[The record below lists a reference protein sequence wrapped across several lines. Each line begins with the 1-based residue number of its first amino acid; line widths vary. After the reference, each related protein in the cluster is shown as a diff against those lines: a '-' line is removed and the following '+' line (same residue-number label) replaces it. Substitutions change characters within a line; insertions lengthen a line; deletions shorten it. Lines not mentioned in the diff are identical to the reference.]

1 MPGDHRNKFGLY
13 FVQCIIIH
21 PKISR
26 PSKIYV
32 IHTSSVRF
40 YFLSNDE
47 LLEILAQTR
56 IPQAVQP
63 HLRKCFDAI
72 YRLEFG
78 QKDIGDG
85 TGRTMP
91 TNDILA
97 FISPEGEK
105 LLFQKGLKARGAVEE
120 WLSKVEEGMF
130 ASVKRAMRFGY
141 LCYPNKERDIW
152 FQDHPNQVSLT
163 ISQQQWA
170 ADIHMIFDNPK
181 TNENRILEE
190 MKVFEKKCYKN
201 LAALAALTRQNISSL
216 VRKIL
221 TALITIDVHA
231 KDSVTMLIEK
241 QVVKA

>member
-1 MPGDHRNKFGLY
+1 M
-13 FVQCIIIH
+13 
-21 PKISR
+21 
-26 PSKIYV
+26 
-32 IHTSSVRF
+32 
-40 YFLSNDE
+40 
-47 LLEILAQTR
+47 AQTR

-78 QKDIGDG
+78 QKDDG
-85 TGRTMP
+85 TGKMLP

-105 LLFQKGLKARGAVEE
+105 LFFQKGLKARGAVEE

-130 ASVKRAMRFGY
+130 TSVKRATRFGY
-141 LCYPNKERDIW
+141 QCYPNKDRDVW

-170 ADIHMIFDNPK
+170 NDIHYILDNPHSDD
-181 TNENRILEE
+181 TSIFSL
-190 MKVFEKKCYKN
+190 MKKFEKKCLEN
-201 LAALAALTRQNISSL
+201 LTALAALTRQNISSL
-216 VRKIL
+216 VRKVL

-231 KDSVTMLIEK
+231 KDSVRLLIDK
-241 QVVKA
+241 QVVSS

>member
-1 MPGDHRNKFGLY
+1 M
-13 FVQCIIIH
+13 
-21 PKISR
+21 
-26 PSKIYV
+26 
-32 IHTSSVRF
+32 
-40 YFLSNDE
+40 
-47 LLEILAQTR
+47 AQTR
-56 IPQAVQP
+56 IPQTVQP

-78 QKDIGDG
+78 QKDVGDG
-85 TGRTMP
+85 SGRMIA

-141 LCYPNKERDIW
+141 QCFPLKERHVW

-170 ADIHMIFDNPK
+170 ADIHSILDNPK
-181 TNENRILEE
+181 WSESKIFEE
-190 MKVFEKKCYKN
+190 MKRFEKKCLKN
-201 LAALAALTRQNISSL
+201 LAALAALTRENISSL
-216 VRKIL
+216 VRKVL

-231 KDSVTMLIEK
+231 KDSVSLLIEK
-241 QVVKA
+241 QVVKS